1 MLKEQLLGFALKTL
15 WEMHGTKERLKNS
28 LPGQLLHSYVKN
40 IKEKTIWN
48 ERKSPTH
55 VGLKKTRKSSIR
67 SAKEID
73 SSRALMIIEKINHK
87 PIRLVHKYEEID
99 GKKSLAYLIWA
110 LGHAE
115 RAGLS
120 EGISVHDVS
129 SLLYHACKI
138 ELYPIN
144 ISRVVFGNQALIQQ
158 VDHQNR
164 TKTYLLTPHGKM
176 VFKNK
181 FL

>member
-15 WEMHGTKERLKNS
+15 SEMHGTKERLKKS

-40 IKEKTIWN
+40 IKEKTIWG
-48 ERKSPTH
+48 EKRPAAQ
-55 VGLKKTRKSSIR
+55 VVLKKARKTSIR
-67 SAKEID
+67 PAKDID
-73 SSRALMIIEKINHK
+73 SARALMIIEKINHQ
-87 PIRLVHKYEEID
+87 PMRLVHKSEEID
-99 GKKSLAYLIWA
+99 GKKSLAYVIWA

-129 SLLYHACKI
+129 SLLYHACNI

-144 ISRVVFGNQALIQQ
+144 ISRVVFGNQDIIQQ
-158 VDHQNR
+158 AGHENR
-164 TKTYLLTPHGKM
+164 TKTYVLTPNGKM